1 MSADDDRLFDLVA
14 DQRRRIADA
23 LETLSPEQWSLP
35 SRCGGWTVQEVAGH
49 LTAGWN
55 ISLPRFLLG
64 LVRARGSFNR
74 ANARFGRELG
84 GRPPAE
90 IIADLRANAGHRFTP
105 PGAGPEAPLSDCL
118 VHAHDMF
125 GPAGIEWTTDP
136 AVTVLVMDRA
146 VAPSTARITGGRVA
160 QDYSL
165 RATDVEWSHE
175 QPGRPL
181 RQGPVEQ
188 VLLAVFGRIPVGDL
202 EAV

>member
-1 MSADDDRLFDLVA
+1 MDDDQLFDLIA
-14 DQRRRIADA
+14 AQRRRIADG
-23 LETLSPEQWSLP
+23 LESLTAEQWARP
-35 SRCGGWTVQEVAGH
+35 SRCDGWTVQEVAGH

-55 ISLPRFLLG
+55 ISLPRFVLG
-64 LVRARGSFNR
+64 LVRARGNFNR
-74 ANARFGRELG
+74 ANARFGQALG
-84 GRPPAE
+84 ARPSAA
-90 IIADLRANAGHRFTP
+90 IVADLRANADHRFTP

-125 GPAGIEWTTDP
+125 GPAGVDWATDP
-136 AVTVLVMDRA
+136 EITVLVMDRA

-160 QDYSL
+160 KEHAL

-188 VLLAVFGRIPVGDL
+188 VLLAVFGRIPVEEL
-202 EAV
+202 EPA